1 MPQTKKNQDKA
12 GRGPRRRRF
21 VGAVPG
27 AKDGRASQPLRAVG
41 EGPRGRPPLGLTK
54 RQRRG
59 PLPAV
64 ANFNTITNII
74 FCFCTLFL
82 VHTTTH
88 AQIRAVDRN
97 LLGLP
102 EYNIPAPRFAMEH
115 VAPEIH
121 KWYAPRHLAESYMRP
136 WYITNTQHGRQ
147 VYRRYVDQILEG
159 DDWYDTF
166 GSPLGRGWLV
176 YNWQQQQPLR
186 NGSQLLKDSANFNSV
201 SPYRAFFQSLVI
213 ANDSDS
219 GGTYRLIIGD
229 RIFTTFTPLTLYK
242 PNFDGIR
249 VDYATD
255 RYATSLLLS
264 RPSSPGGGDRSN
276 VTHFMAGHLDLQ
288 ASPQAKVG
296 LTYINAH
303 NVQTQTDFS
312 YGNPLRGGL
321 TTSQN
326 QPLNK
331 IWVRLRDD
339 SPEDG
344 IGGATLFRHE
354 IVLIDSSGR
363 RLRGRT
369 IGLLPRIE
377 GGLSRD
383 GALVADG
390 LETILLEYDL
400 LSLDRRVVEAVDLE
414 RVYIELVVANDY
426 HIEMASDRQNNG
438 DRLNPEIVFLTK
450 SRAPGNVQDESNGR
464 LLKLDYGL
472 PTANELL
479 GVNWDLVDW
488 GGLSIQGEAVL
499 NQRYGKYPGP
509 EQAHHHLVVD
519 RAGAGY
525 INMAYNRYPWALFGE
540 AFSIADAY
548 ATNYWLTQSSGEIRF
563 KAPVPD
569 LYEFVDDDDDHDAI
583 PEWERPFQ
591 LSSRQVAWPGYD
603 ENRDFL
609 YDHNQNANLVPDYE
623 EPFLRFRSDR
633 PDFLFGLDMNH
644 NGTPDRLENDLL
656 PDYPYKRDHRGFN
669 TYLRAHGSPNASL
682 SLGWQRLQ
690 LISGDGRTH
699 SLYALA
705 SWTRALVGGRLR
717 LFEFGA
723 LVKDNIRDDLQHWVQ
738 PIGAIGRMQDLP
750 DVLPAR
756 NTWKNTLY
764 LDLDQ
769 RLGDGLR
776 LQHRFKWDLL
786 RQRQNRETLRLREGR
801 RTSGFIGLIDK
812 VEWSIP
818 IGLAILEPRLKSE
831 FRRDRPFSTRRPTAT
846 SLEETAILMWIQPI
860 LAEQTS
866 VNYYPRYGRQIFST
880 ALQTGIEFT
889 RFWMLQGSRE
899 EIDQDFR
906 DWTFIAQL
914 TNRVAYTGYQLVFRA
929 GARWNRRHF
938 AEGQNQ
944 RSTSLF
950 MSVHAGLE

>member
-1 MPQTKKNQDKA
+1 MHPSW
-12 GRGPRRRRF
+12 RF
-21 VGAVPG
+21 V
-27 AKDGRASQPLRAVG
+27 
-41 EGPRGRPPLGLTK
+41 
-54 RQRRG
+54 
-59 PLPAV
+59 
-64 ANFNTITNII
+64 
-74 FCFCTLFL
+74 LFL
-82 VHTTTH
+82 LLTCTT
-88 AQIRAVDRN
+88 AYPQIRVVDRN

-102 EYNIPAPRFAMEH
+102 EYNIAAPRFAMEH
-115 VAPEIH
+115 VAPEVH
-121 KWYAPRHLAESYMRP
+121 KWYAPRHLVESYMRP
-136 WYITNTQHGRQ
+136 WYVTDTQFGRE
-147 VYRRYVDQILEG
+147 VYKRYVDQVLEG

-166 GSPLGRGWLV
+166 GTPLGRGWLV

-186 NGSQLLKDSANFNSV
+186 NGSQLFKDSVGGNSV
-201 SPYRAFFQSLVI
+201 NPYRTFFQSLVI
-213 ANDSDS
+213 ASD
-219 GGTYRLIIGD
+219 GNGRGTYRLIIGD

-249 VDYATD
+249 LDYNTE

-264 RPSSPGGGDRSN
+264 RPSSPVGGSRNN
-276 VTHFMAGHLDLQ
+276 VTHFLAGHLDLQ
-288 ASPQAKVG
+288 AGPQAKVG
-296 LTYINAH
+296 LTYVNAH

-321 TTSQN
+321 TTSQD
-326 QPLNK
+326 QALQK
-331 IWVRLRDD
+331 IWVRLGDD

-344 IGGATLFRHE
+344 VGGATLFRHE
-354 IVLIDSSGR
+354 IVLLDSSGR
-363 RLRGRT
+363 QWRGRE

-400 LSLDRRVVEAVDLE
+400 LNLDREIVESVDLQ

-426 HIEMASDRQNNG
+426 RIEMASDRQNNG

-450 SRAPGNVQDESNGR
+450 HRAAGNVQDESNGR
-464 LLKLDYGL
+464 LFRLDYGL

-479 GVNWDLVDW
+479 GINGDLVDW
-488 GGLSIQGEAVL
+488 HGLSLQGEAVL

-509 EQAHHHLVVD
+509 EEAYHHLVVD
-519 RAGAGY
+519 RAGAAY
-525 INMAYNRYPWALFGE
+525 LNVAYNRYPWDFFGE

-563 KAPVPD
+563 KAPVPEI
-569 LYEFVDDDDDHDAI
+569 YEFVDDDDDHDAI

-633 PDFLFGLDMNH
+633 PDFLFGVDMNH
-644 NGTPDRLENDLL
+644 NNTPDRLENDLL

-669 TYLRAHGSPNASL
+669 AYVRAHAGPDASL
-682 SLGWQRLQ
+682 SLGLQRSH
-690 LISGDGRTH
+690 LISGDGRT
-699 SLYALA
+699 
-705 SWTRALVGGRLR
+705 RALYLLGTWNRSLAGGSRLR

-723 LVKDNIRDDLQHWVQ
+723 LIQDNIRDDLQRWVQ
-738 PIGAIGRMQDLP
+738 PIGGIGRMQDLL

-769 RLGDGLR
+769 HLSAGLR
-776 LQHRFKWDLL
+776 LQHRLKWEIL
-786 RQRQNRETLRLREGR
+786 RQRDARETLRLREGR
-801 RTSGFIGLIDK
+801 RTSGFFGLIDK
-812 VEWSIP
+812 VEWSMP
-818 IGLAILEPRLKSE
+818 IGLGILEPRLKSE
-831 FRRDRPFSTRRPTAT
+831 FRRDRPFSTRRSTAT
-846 SLEETAILMWIQPI
+846 SLEETAILLWIQP
-860 LAEQTS
+860 LLSEQIT
-866 VNYYPRYGRQIFST
+866 VNYYPRYGRQLFKT
-880 ALQTGIEFT
+880 TLQTGMEFT
-889 RFWMLQGSRE
+889 RFWMLQGRRE

-906 DWTFIAQL
+906 GWTLVTQL

-929 GARWNRRHF
+929 GIRWNRRHF
-938 AEGQNQ
+938 AQGEKQ
-944 RSTSLF
+944 RATSLF
-950 MSVHAGLE
+950 MTVHAGLK